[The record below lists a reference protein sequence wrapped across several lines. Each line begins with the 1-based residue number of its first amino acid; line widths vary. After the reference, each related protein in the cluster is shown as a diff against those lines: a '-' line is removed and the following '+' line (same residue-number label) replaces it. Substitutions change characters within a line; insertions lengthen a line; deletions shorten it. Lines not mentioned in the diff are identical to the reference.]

1 MFSLFGSA
9 LGLGGASWKLL
20 SVVEPPTFF
29 FIADEMVGSV
39 SLLGVQTSFLD
50 GVLRPRSLGGL
61 IFGFSAGYANSFG
74 LARMEN
80 FEMYTPFCGCIFLIN
95 IKF

>member
-20 SVVEPPTFF
+20 SVVEPTFF

-39 SLLGVQTSFLD
+39 SLLGVQTSF
-50 GVLRPRSLGGL
+50 
-61 IFGFSAGYANSFG
+61 
-74 LARMEN
+74 
-80 FEMYTPFCGCIFLIN
+80 
-95 IKF
+95 